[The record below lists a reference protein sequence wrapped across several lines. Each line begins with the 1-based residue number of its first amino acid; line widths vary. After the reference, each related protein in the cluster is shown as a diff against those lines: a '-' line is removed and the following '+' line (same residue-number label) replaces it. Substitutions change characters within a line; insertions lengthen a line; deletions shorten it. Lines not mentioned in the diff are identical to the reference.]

1 MSDVFIS
8 YSSLDREAAQRFAQA
23 LEDSG
28 VSVWWDRDIPAGRD
42 YQEVIEEQ
50 ISLARCVL
58 VLWTRESVQSRWVRT
73 EASDAHEREIMLPV
87 LLDRVPI
94 PFAFRLIQAEDFTAW
109 DGRTDTEP
117 FQRLMLQVSEM
128 VRRGPRRR
136 ADAPAAGSPAAATP
150 RIQPTRFRSPPPGG
164 IATIAV
170 LAAMW
175 IAAVYTQTFKGPLAV
190 AVGAAIA
197 VLLLFS
203 LAEGDISPRMRS
215 LAQQWLL
222 PRQGAPRVR
231 TAEAF
236 NNLFEAVFG
245 YDHFS
250 AFCFVRA
257 ALTSIASLALVL
269 VLVRTMYG
277 ASVEFTAG
285 IWISLVI
292 FGGSVNV
299 LGDYLCLYKTRL
311 LLRAYRKGAPIYLLA
326 PLDLPVTLGIFVGTI
341 GLALVV
347 IYALAVSNGQIQ
359 TGGEG
364 FVSLV
369 GRELALLLKQ
379 PYLDLFDPASP
390 DLMQLGRRRLLYASA
405 ATTFLTSIWLWAA
418 LILTPPVRTLI
429 WMAGAGVSLI
439 GSIFDAAGAPFRA
452 LGYLCATGI
461 LSLGAI
467 VWGGGQVYAAWV
479 QWV

>member
-8 YSSLDREAAQRFAQA
+8 YSSLDHDAARRFARA

-58 VLWTRESVQSRWVRT
+58 VLWTRDSVQSRWVRT
-73 EASDAHEREIMLPV
+73 EASDAHDREIMLPV
-87 LLDRVPI
+87 LLERVQI
-94 PFAFRLIQAEDFTAW
+94 PLAFRLIQAENFTDW
-109 DGRTDTEP
+109 NGRADDEP
-117 FQRLMLQVSEM
+117 FQRLMLQVTEM
-128 VRRGPRRR
+128 VRRGPKRGPM
-136 ADAPAAGSPAAATP
+136 AASAELPDAPPRPLPARP
-150 RIQPTRFRSPPPGG
+150 RSPPPGG

-175 IAAVYTQTFKGPLAV
+175 IAAVFTQTFKGPLAL

-203 LAEGDISPRMRS
+203 LAEGDISPRMRA

-222 PRQGAPRVR
+222 PRRTAPRVG

-257 ALTSIASLALVL
+257 ALTSIASLVIVL

-277 ASVEFTAG
+277 ASVEMTAG
-285 IWISLVI
+285 IWISMVI

-311 LLRAYRKGAPIYLLA
+311 LLRAYRKDVPIFLLA
-326 PLDLPVTLGIFVGTI
+326 PLDLPVTLAIFVGTI

-347 IYALAVSNGQIQ
+347 IYGLAVSNGQIQ
-359 TGGEG
+359 LGGEG
-364 FVSLV
+364 FVHLV
-369 GRELALLLKQ
+369 GRELTVLLKQ
-379 PYLDLFDPASP
+379 PYLDLFDPTSP

-405 ATTFLTSIWLWAA
+405 ATTFLTSIWLWGA

-429 WMAGAGVSLI
+429 WIAGAGVSLI
-439 GSIFDAAGAPFRA
+439 GTIFDVTGAPFRA
-452 LGYLCATGI
+452 LGYLCATAI
-461 LSLGAI
+461 LSLGAL
-467 VWGGGQVYAAWV
+467 VWGGGQAYAALV
-479 QWV
+479 Q